1 MYIIRLYKIALEESR
16 VLRLSHL
23 FFIFSDIILPV
34 FILIAAGVLMQRTFK
49 LDLNT
54 LVKLNIYFLSPALI
68 FIKLYESELSLSL
81 FFNVILFTSIFVLV
95 LRILSFFI
103 ARLLKLEP
111 KMNLSLSHSI
121 MFYNSANYGIPVND
135 LVFRQD
141 PYAMSIQI
149 AVVAFQNTLLFSYGV
164 FALNSINTGKL
175 KALLA
180 YFKMPLFYAM
190 ALGIIFNVVNLNL
203 PNFLLTPI
211 NYLSNSLIAVV
222 LLTLGAQIAYIRL
235 KFTYVP
241 LYISIITRLLIGP
254 LIAYIIILIF
264 GFEGIIAQALLISTA
279 MPTSVNSAIIAQEYN
294 NEPEFAA
301 QTVVTSTLL
310 SSLTLTFVIYMA
322 MKLF

>member
-1 MYIIRLYKIALEESR
+1 
-16 VLRLSHL
+16 
-23 FFIFSDIILPV
+23 
-34 FILIAAGVLMQRTFK
+34 
-49 LDLNT
+49 
-54 LVKLNIYFLSPALI
+54 
-68 FIKLYESELSLSL
+68 
-81 FFNVILFTSIFVLV
+81 
-95 LRILSFFI
+95 
-103 ARLLKLEP
+103 
-111 KMNLSLSHSI
+111 

-141 PYAMSIQI
+141 PFAMSIQI

-254 LIAYIIILIF
+254 LLAYIIILIF